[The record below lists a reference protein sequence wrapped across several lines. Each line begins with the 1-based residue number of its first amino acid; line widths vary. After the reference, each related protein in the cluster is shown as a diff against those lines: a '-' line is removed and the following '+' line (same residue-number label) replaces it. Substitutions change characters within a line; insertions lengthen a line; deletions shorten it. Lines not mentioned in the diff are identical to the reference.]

1 MLKSHQMSPNRG
13 ESCIDSPDLIKKT
26 EKQQKNPSIK
36 YFQYAAIAALNHEE
50 IGKNPEKIT

>member
-1 MLKSHQMSPNRG
+1 MSPNRG